1 VSPVAIALGA
11 LSVTAMISVAHAQE
25 DPNALKCRM
34 VIANTDRATQQVT
47 ALITKLEDS
56 IGKQQAVLLK
66 IRDHQQQDAL
76 KWSVAETTEVISDA
90 NQQKASIA
98 KLREYCD
105 SVLQK
110 TEAKQ

>member
-1 VSPVAIALGA
+1 M
-11 LSVTAMISVAHAQE
+11 TAMISVARAEE

-47 ALITKLEDS
+47 ALISKLEDS
-56 IGKQQAVLLK
+56 LSKQQAVLRRM
-66 IRDHQQQDAL
+66 RDHQQQEAL
-76 KWSVAETTEVISDA
+76 QLQWSVAEMKDVLADA

-105 SVLQK
+105 GVLK
-110 TEAKQ
+110 TTEAKQ